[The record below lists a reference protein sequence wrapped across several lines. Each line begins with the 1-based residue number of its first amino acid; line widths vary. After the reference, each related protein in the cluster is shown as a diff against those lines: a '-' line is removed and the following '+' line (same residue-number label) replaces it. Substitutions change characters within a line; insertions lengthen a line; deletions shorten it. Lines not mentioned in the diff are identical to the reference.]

1 MLDKITIH
9 HTGDRIGKSESPSVN
24 EIQAEQIDSGEYS
37 DITYHYAI
45 DEAGQIFEG
54 RPLGVRGAHVEDALI
69 QGKLAFFS

>member
-1 MLDKITIH
+1 MLDEITIH
-9 HTGDRIGKSESPSVN
+9 HTGDRIGKSEYPSVN